1 MKEDL
6 EVVAR
11 KELGET
17 LEVIKE
23 SIDKFRKLLQ
33 EETDLRPPPDYVLL
47 MFCEPESTESTMP
60 RRQPWQSR
68 LDGNARASSDCF
80 RELSK
85 ELIRAP
91 ISSEFKA
98 TPDGKKVHDMNEELE
113 NIARIELGETPQV
126 KEKCLS
132 QLRKLLEEEEGFRV
146 PPDDF
151 LLPFLRTKKY
161 RVDEAVKTVKN
172 YFSARRDMPEV
183 FDNLSPSTIEY
194 DTVFRRYKL
203 ALFPLVRDSKGRAM
217 AMLDFGSWT
226 RDLCSIRDFMR
237 CFIVGAEC
245 LLLDEETQIRGV
257 VGVEDLKGLSVHH
270 ILELTPSFLRMLITL
285 AQDTFPVRVKGMYF
299 INTPTVFEGIYN
311 IFMRPFISTKLKSR
325 VHLVKGG
332 LSELSDVFPLESL
345 PKEYGGTK
353 EDYDW
358 DHHQRSF
365 HDKAEHFQN
374 VRLWGYVEK

>member
-1 MKEDL
+1 MK
-6 EVVAR
+6 
-11 KELGET
+11 
-17 LEVIKE
+17 
-23 SIDKFRKLLQ
+23 
-33 EETDLRPPPDYVLL
+33 
-47 MFCEPESTESTMP
+47 
-60 RRQPWQSR
+60 
-68 LDGNARASSDCF
+68 
-80 RELSK
+80 
-85 ELIRAP
+85 
-91 ISSEFKA
+91 
-98 TPDGKKVHDMNEELE
+98 EELE

-161 RVDEAVKTVKN
+161 RVDEAVKTVKK

-194 DTVFRRYKL
+194 DTVFRRHKL

-226 RDLCSIRDFMR
+226 RDLCSIRHLMR

-299 INTPTVFEGIYN
+299 LNTPTVFEGIYN

-365 HDKAEHFQN
+365 HDKAKHFQN
-374 VRLWGYVEK
+374 VCLWGYVEK

>member
-1 MKEDL
+1 
-6 EVVAR
+6 
-11 KELGET
+11 
-17 LEVIKE
+17 
-23 SIDKFRKLLQ
+23 
-33 EETDLRPPPDYVLL
+33 
-47 MFCEPESTESTMP
+47 
-60 RRQPWQSR
+60 
-68 LDGNARASSDCF
+68 
-80 RELSK
+80 
-85 ELIRAP
+85 
-91 ISSEFKA
+91 
-98 TPDGKKVHDMNEELE
+98 
-113 NIARIELGETPQV
+113 
-126 KEKCLS
+126 
-132 QLRKLLEEEEGFRV
+132 
-146 PPDDF
+146 
-151 LLPFLRTKKY
+151 
-161 RVDEAVKTVKN
+161 
-172 YFSARRDMPEV
+172 
-183 FDNLSPSTIEY
+183 
-194 DTVFRRYKL
+194 
-203 ALFPLVRDSKGRAM
+203 
-217 AMLDFGSWT
+217 
-226 RDLCSIRDFMR
+226 MR

-374 VRLWGYVEK
+374 DSLPVRIKRFYFVNTSTIFNLTYTLIRSLMSPKVRLLGSDFSALRDALPSDFIPNDCGGEREVFD